1 MNSHVQEKSKASTI
15 VQLVAEALA
24 GCGAG
29 LVCAFLVGLA
39 GAALFKGSSSGFGD
53 LIAGILGAL
62 IGYTIGV
69 SIGVYL
75 LGRRLNGRGS
85 YWMALLGSVVGAA
98 LIMLVAEPLRLN
110 LNPALLQGV
119 LIASAPLFATL
130 MFTMSAKVRR

>member
-1 MNSHVQEKSKASTI
+1 MALARLAAQ
-15 VQLVAEALA
+15 ALA
-24 GCGAG
+24 GCVVG
-29 LVCAFLVGLA
+29 LVCAFLAGLA

-98 LIMLVAEPLRLN
+98 LVLLAAEPLRLN
-110 LNPALLQGV
+110 VNPTLLQGILV
-119 LIASAPLFATL
+119 ASAPLFATL
-130 MFTMSAKVRR
+130 IFTMSAKVRR

>member
-1 MNSHVQEKSKASTI
+1 MIIAR
-15 VQLVAEALA
+15 LAAEVLA

-29 LVCAFLVGLA
+29 LVCAYLAGLA

-98 LIMLVAEPLRLN
+98 LVLLAAQPLRLN
-110 LNPALLQGV
+110 VNPALLQGTLV
-119 LIASAPLFATL
+119 ASAPLFATL
-130 MFTMSAKVRR
+130 IFTMSAKVRR